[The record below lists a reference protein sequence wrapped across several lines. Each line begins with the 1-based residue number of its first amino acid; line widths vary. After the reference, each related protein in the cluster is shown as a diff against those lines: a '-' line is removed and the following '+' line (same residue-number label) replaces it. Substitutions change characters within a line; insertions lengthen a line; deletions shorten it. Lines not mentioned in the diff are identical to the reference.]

1 MIRRVSQTQF
11 TALCEHIIGGI
22 EKEQGKPI
30 VIVIADEAG
39 DIIHMTH
46 MDNAPSRSG
55 IIASGKAYTAA
66 KMVRTT
72 ASLDQYC
79 KDSNT
84 PLSAFVIEGLTTMPG
99 GSPIYDKNGELVG
112 AVGVS
117 GRSAAEDQEMAD
129 RCAKFLAQY

>member
-1 MIRRVSQTQF
+1 MIRRITQAQF
-11 TALCEHIIGGI
+11 TALCSHIIGGI

-55 IIASGKAYTAA
+55 IIASAKAYTAA
-66 KMVRTT
+66 KMTRTT
-72 ASLDQYC
+72 ASLGQFC
-79 KDSNT
+79 QDSNM
-84 PLSAFVIEGLTTMPG
+84 PLSAFVIEGLTIMPG
-99 GSPIYDKNGELVG
+99 GTPVYDKNGELVG
-112 AVGVS
+112 AVCVS

-129 RCAKFLAQY
+129 LCAEFLSQY